1 MLGWLCWLVFPLFC
15 PPSLL
20 CLGLLP
26 LLISIHSPPECI
38 FFYYQ
43 HAFIY
48 CQHKLGNLEMK
59 KKTHTNKQDNS
70 RLEKKINR
78 FDLETFTSVKFC
90 FVWRGVGVGCWGIH
104 ETNKQTKEETNRRV
118 WMRSVV
124 LLCWMCGDIGVRRP
138 TISSHSDIGLG
149 SVGYS
154 GAYATAADSE

>member
-1 MLGWLCWLVFPLFC
+1 MLAGVPVILSTLSTLPWT
-15 PPSLL
+15 PS
-20 CLGLLP
+20 
-26 LLISIHSPPECI
+26 SPDLHTQPSRVY

-59 KKTHTNKQDNS
+59 KKHIQINKQDNS